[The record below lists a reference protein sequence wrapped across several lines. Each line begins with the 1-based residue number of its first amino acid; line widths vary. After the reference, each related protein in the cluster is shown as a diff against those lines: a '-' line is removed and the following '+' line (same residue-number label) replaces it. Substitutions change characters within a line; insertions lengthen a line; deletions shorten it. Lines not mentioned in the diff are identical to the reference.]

1 MDRIPRFRPV
11 RRSVLGS
18 LAGLACAAPL
28 SGVVAQ
34 ETWPSRPIRLVIPYP
49 PGGTTDIVG
58 RTLAEQLT
66 RELGQTVLVDNRPG
80 GGTNIGAEA
89 VATAKPDGYTLFF
102 AGITQVTNPTFGPT
116 PPFDTLK
123 AFEPVGLI
131 ATAPFMIAINPK
143 TPVTDVHD
151 LVAKA
156 RARPDSLTVSSAQ
169 LDIFV
174 ELLNAR
180 AGMKLL
186 HVPYKGGAAAATDAI
201 GGQVSMVFAQV
212 PALLGHLQSGRLK
225 PIAVSSAKRFPA
237 LPDLPTF
244 SEAGIDYDVN
254 PWFGLLAPAGTP
266 RAAIERT
273 TQAMARAIASA
284 EMSQKIRSAGAEPGY
299 APPDEFAAV
308 LRRDTAFWAQVGK
321 ALPHLI
327 QK

>member
-1 MDRIPRFRPV
+1 MTKTPGFRSA
-11 RRSVLGS
+11 RRTMLGA
-18 LAGLACAAPL
+18 LAGVAASAPWP
-28 SGVVAQ
+28 GARAQ
-34 ETWPSRPIRLVIPYP
+34 EAWPSRSIRLVIPYP

-66 RELGQTVLVDNRPG
+66 RELGQTVVVDNRPG

-143 TPVTDVHD
+143 TPVSDVQD
-151 LVAKA
+151 LIAKA
-156 RARPDSLTVSSAQ
+156 HARPDTLTVSSAQ

-244 SEAGIDYDVN
+244 TEAGIDYDVN

-266 RAAIERT
+266 RVAIERT
-273 TQAMARAIASA
+273 TQAMAKAIAGA
-284 EMSQKIRSAGAEPGY
+284 EMSQKIRTAGAEPGY
-299 APPDEFAAV
+299 ATPEEFGAV

-321 ALPHLI
+321 SLPHLI